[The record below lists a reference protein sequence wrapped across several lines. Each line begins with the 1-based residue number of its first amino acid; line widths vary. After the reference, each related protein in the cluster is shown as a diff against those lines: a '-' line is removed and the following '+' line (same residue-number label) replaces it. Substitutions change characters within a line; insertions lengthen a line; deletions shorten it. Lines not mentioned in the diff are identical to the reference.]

1 MDLGKY
7 SLQGHFSGQTVE
19 KNGQKWREFGA
30 ESLMRRSPKGGV
42 VRPNKWAAEKV
53 S

>member
-1 MDLGKY
+1 MDLGKN

-30 ESLMRRSPKGGV
+30 ESLRSDSPKGSV
-42 VRPNKWAAEKV
+42 VRP